1 MCIRSSGAQH
11 RIARYRSPTVHY
23 CRYGAGR
30 AYYDVFYACFGHCTG
45 VHPYRHLLQRLDPTY
60 LNMLFPPQ
68 MINSF
73 PSFFV
78 EKQPYMCIHST
89 PLQIGVQEK
98 CSRAARS
105 LYERRSRRRLFELFP
120 DVFLD
125 MFPHRATTMLLLY
138 LCLENSRIQL

>member
-30 AYYDVFYACFGHCTG
+30 AYYDVFYACVSHCSG
-45 VHPYRHLLQRLDPTY
+45 ILPYRHLLQRLDPTY
-60 LNMLFPPQ
+60 LNMLFPPTNDQFFSVLLHEKTTLHVYPQYALTNWDSRQ
-68 MINSF
+68 MLKS
-73 PSFFV
+73 S
-78 EKQPYMCIHST
+78 
-89 PLQIGVQEK
+89 
-98 CSRAARS
+98 RS
-105 LYERRSRRRLFELFP
+105 LYERRRLFELFP

-138 LCLENSRIQL
+138 LCLENFRLQL